1 MSQRNRLV
9 SLIWRLLAAATAGVV
24 VAAAA
29 YFCTFYDQR
38 DLVGYRDQ
46 QIHTLQKLDTLEE
59 AIILYHRATG
69 QFPTDLADL
78 PAAKFYHQF
87 TINAEGK
94 LVDVW
99 DQPYLYRVEG
109 DSFEIYS
116 LGADGRPGGIGR
128 DADLYPSSRG
138 RPPELPTLRQF
149 TFNLATR
156 GIQQTCLVAGVC
168 AALICAIV
176 TRNHRGGAYLSRA
189 AATIFAFFLI
199 AIAAAALQ
207 MPSGR

>member
-1 MSQRNRLV
+1 MSHQKGLLRLIGR
-9 SLIWRLLAAATAGVV
+9 LIVAAAGGVV

-29 YFCTFYDQR
+29 FVCTYFDQR
-38 DLVGYRDQ
+38 DLISYRDRQ
-46 QIHTLQKLDTLEE
+46 LHVVRKLDTLEE
-59 AIILYHRATG
+59 AIILYRRATG
-69 QFPTDLADL
+69 QFPTDLAEL

-116 LGADGRPGGIGR
+116 LGADGQPGGVGR
-128 DADLYPSSRG
+128 DADLYPSSAG

-149 TFNLATR
+149 TFNLPTKEVQR
-156 GIQQTCLVAGVC
+156 TCIAAGVC
-168 AALICAIV
+168 AALIGLVV
-176 TRNHRGGAYLSRA
+176 TRNRRGA
-189 AATIFAFFLI
+189 ARLALICAT
-199 AIAAAALQ
+199 AIASIIIAMAINS
-207 MPSGR
+207 MRMSPGH